1 MTDLLTILK
10 SITPFASVHEFVRL
24 CWYQLA
30 QVIGSKEADE
40 WDWVKRSQF
49 MELSGFLVESGRAVF
64 IVRDTLIKNSM
75 SNLNESLT
83 NELAEPLTWLDE
95 FSTGLDWN
103 NFNELL
109 NECTAILVNG
119 AGDYWESITIECVA
133 SYLKMFFTSVYS
145 LEISVRMKPATSMG
159 LEGGMEF

>member
-95 FSTGLDWN
+95 FSTGLDWCIIRTK
-103 NFNELL
+103 L
-109 NECTAILVNG
+109 NH
-119 AGDYWESITIECVA
+119 
-133 SYLKMFFTSVYS
+133 
-145 LEISVRMKPATSMG
+145 
-159 LEGGMEF
+159 